1 MDTPL
6 VLGNAELDDQHR
18 ALHRTMLQLNTL
30 AHDPAGR
37 GAFHECFSRYTILVH
52 EHFVTEERIM
62 AELGLAPSL
71 FLEHKQAHDKLLH
84 ELTET
89 HLAEM
94 FGSAYSPAALCE
106 MVAGWLLSHLEVFDE
121 PLAAYFKP

>member
-1 MDTPL
+1 MADFGL
-6 VLGNAELDDQHR
+6 ER
-18 ALHRTMLQLNTL
+18 L
-30 AHDPAGR
+30 AGFRVDRVA
-37 GAFHECFSRYTILVH
+37 AFDRNHW
-52 EHFVTEERIM
+52 
-62 AELGLAPSL
+62 LGLDRNGWWYWAGIR
-71 FLEHKQAHDKLLH
+71 K
-84 ELTET
+84 LTET